1 MYRRHVRAR
10 FRLYYGRVRRFVLY
24 RLLHTDDPPYKLAM
38 GVAIGVFITFTPTIG
53 LQMALCVAL
62 AWALRAN
69 ALVGIP
75 IVWISNPLTFVPIY
89 YPLYLLGA
97 SIVGVDPLGQQ
108 WFIDL
113 VDHKPDGWWASVEHF
128 ASELLGVAGPLWTGC
143 LVFAT
148 LLAVP
153 SYYVTYYAIW
163 GYRMRKWGSLT
174 PPGSRRAKQAEA
186 AAASEPVDLAGH
198 PLTLASA
205 SPRRAAML
213 REAGY
218 DFTITPAPID
228 EAAID
233 LTGLSPRS
241 AAVEL
246 AHRKARAV
254 ADITE
259 TGFVLAADTLI
270 ALGDTIIGKPKSA
283 GDARSILTR
292 LTAEPH
298 EVITAVCIVVAQTG
312 GEHAFVETVAVRID
326 PIDPR
331 ELDAYV
337 ASDAWQGKAGGY
349 NLAELRDVWSFH
361 VDGDPTAVVG
371 LPMAR
376 LARELREFVT
386 DIAAREAAR

>member
-10 FRLYYGRVRRFVLY
+10 FRLYYSRVRRFVLY

-38 GVAIGVFITFTPTIG
+38 GVAIGVFLTFTPTIG
-53 LQMALCVAL
+53 LQMALCVAF

-97 SIVGVDPLGQQ
+97 SIVGVEPVGQQ
-108 WFIDL
+108 WFTDL
-113 VDHKPDGWWASVEHF
+113 VEHSPEGWWAGVKHF
-128 ASELLGVAGPLWTGC
+128 ANELLSVAGPLWTGC

-148 LLAVP
+148 LTAVP
-153 SYYVTYYAIW
+153 SYYITYYAIW

-174 PPGSRRAKQAEA
+174 PPGSRRSKDTDGDVTPA
-186 AAASEPVDLAGH
+186 PDLGDH

-205 SPRRAAML
+205 SPRRAKML

-218 DFTITPAPID
+218 EFTVHPAPID
-228 EAAID
+228 ESAID
-233 LTGLSPRS
+233 LSGLSPKS

-254 ADITE
+254 SDITE

-270 ALGDTIIGKPKSA
+270 SLGDTIIGKPR
-283 GDARSILTR
+283 DADHARETLLR
-292 LTAEPH
+292 LTSEAH
-298 EVITAVCIVVAQTG
+298 EVITAVCIVVAETG
-312 GEHAFVETVAVRID
+312 GEHAFVETVGVRIA
-326 PIDPR
+326 PIDPA
-331 ELDAYV
+331 ELDAYI
-337 ASDAWQGKAGGY
+337 ASGAWQGKAGGY
-349 NLAELRDVWSFH
+349 NLAELRDVWDFE

-371 LPMAR
+371 LPMKR
-376 LARELREFVT
+376 LARELREFVD
-386 DIAAREAAR
+386 DIASRKAAQ